1 MGGERYMLKSESIK
15 NLSAALS
22 KFQGEVK
29 NPPNSA
35 NNPFF
40 KSKYAPL
47 DVVISTAKPVLAKY
61 GLSYVQLPGCDGEYV
76 TCTTVLM
83 LEEEFLESDIIKI
96 KPSKMDVQGMGA
108 TITYLKRY
116 QLSALL
122 GLASEEDKDGE
133 EPSIKAK
140 KTDKEE
146 NKEEIKKIES
156 ELVSEIKIE
165 TIKKMLTETNT
176 NEEQFCEHYGIP
188 IVSFMTN
195 SIFIRAMNA
204 LGKKKETLSKTPKPQ
219 LDI

>member
-1 MGGERYMLKSESIK
+1 MNKSESIK
-15 NLSAALS
+15 NLSIALS

-61 GLSYVQLPGCDGEYV
+61 GLSFIQLPGCDGEYV
-76 TCTTVLM
+76 TCTTILM
-83 LEEEFLESDIIKI
+83 FEDEFLESDLIKI

-108 TITYLKRY
+108 TITYIKRY
-116 QLSALL
+116 QLSAIL
-122 GLASEEDKDGE
+122 GLASEEDKDGGKPAPEQTDE
-133 EPSIKAK
+133 EK
-140 KTDKEE
+140 DKEE
-146 NKEEIKKIES
+146 AKKIENKLADS
-156 ELVSEIKIE
+156 MKIE
-165 TIKKMLTETNT
+165 TVKKMLEETGT

-188 IVSFMTN
+188 ALTFMTN
-195 SIFIRAMNA
+195 AIFIRAMNA
-204 LGKKKETLSKTPKPQ
+204 LGKKKDTQSKQPKPQ